1 MRSWLVLFV
10 IASTC
15 AVPLMIAASAT
26 PTRPSHDAEFK
37 SRTGVRTRNRYAVVP
52 LVSDSFGAA
61 PRLDSALVN
70 AWGLARGPA
79 GPWWVADNGRD
90 RSTLYDGD
98 GVANPLVVSLP
109 PFAAPTGIVFNAGD
123 DFVVSDGI
131 HAGPALF
138 LFAGEDGRIFGWN
151 PEVPPPVPSPTAFV
165 VHDESA
171 SAAIYKGLAIAST
184 DDGDRLYA
192 TDFHNRRIEVLDGS
206 FQPVDQA
213 EGAFVDDD
221 LPDDFGPFGIQ
232 NIQGRIFVTYAK
244 RDADGEDEVAGQG
257 LGFVSVFDGNGAFL
271 ARIATRGL
279 LNAPWGL
286 ALAPQEFGRF
296 GGDLLVG
303 NFGDGTIA
311 AYRLSDDL
319 RRAIP
324 DGMLIGMDHRRIVI
338 DGLWALGFGNNL
350 GAGSSGTLFFTAGPG
365 EEQHGLLGKIETR

>member
-1 MRSWLVLFV
+1 
-10 IASTC
+10 
-15 AVPLMIAASAT
+15 
-26 PTRPSHDAEFK
+26 
-37 SRTGVRTRNRYAVVP
+37 
-52 LVSDSFGAA
+52 
-61 PRLDSALVN
+61 
-70 AWGLARGPA
+70 
-79 GPWWVADNGRD
+79 
-90 RSTLYDGD
+90 
-98 GVANPLVVSLP
+98 
-109 PFAAPTGIVFNAGD
+109 
-123 DFVVSDGI
+123 
-131 HAGPALF
+131 
-138 LFAGEDGRIFGWN
+138 
-151 PEVPPPVPSPTAFV
+151 
-165 VHDESA
+165 
-171 SAAIYKGLAIAST
+171 
-184 DDGDRLYA
+184 
-192 TDFHNRRIEVLDGS
+192 
-206 FQPVDQA
+206 VDQA